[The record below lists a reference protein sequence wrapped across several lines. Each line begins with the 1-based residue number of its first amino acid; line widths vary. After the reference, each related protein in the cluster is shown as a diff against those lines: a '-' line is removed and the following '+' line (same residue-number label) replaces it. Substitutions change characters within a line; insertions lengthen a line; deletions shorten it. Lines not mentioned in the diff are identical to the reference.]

1 MDWMGG
7 CAALPAPCPCELG
20 QGTSLWAS
28 VPLCKVRD
36 EIGPP
41 RLFCHSGVLCLVMV
55 ICMCIAGERPQQG
68 CLWLV
73 MSPQPHTS
81 NLIKSQS

>member
-1 MDWMGG
+1 MGWTG
-7 CAALPAPCPCELG
+7 GRPAPPAPCPCELG
-20 QGTSLWAS
+20 QGTSRWAS

-41 RLFCHSGVLCLVMV
+41 SVFYHSSVLRLVTV
-55 ICMCIAGERPQQG
+55 ICMCTAGERPHQG

-73 MSPQPHTS
+73 MSPQPQTI
-81 NLIKSQS
+81 NLIRSLS